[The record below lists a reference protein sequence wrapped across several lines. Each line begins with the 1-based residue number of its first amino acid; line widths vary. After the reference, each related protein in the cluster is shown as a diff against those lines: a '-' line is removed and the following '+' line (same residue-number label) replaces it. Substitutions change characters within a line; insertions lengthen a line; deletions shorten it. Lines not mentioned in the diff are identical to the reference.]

1 MVELILFVVLLCLAS
16 VVFVV
21 VKFNIDYTKCDKK
34 YTVLQQTYEN
44 ETKPLQLQ
52 IADFKTRTF
61 EAEDRSKT
69 LSNKVEE
76 NLSRI
81 ALLEKNVIGKFEREP
96 LVANGD
102 RTCVSIA
109 DATKGDFSYLQLN
122 TLCKEPDRVKIFS
135 YDPVYKQI
143 IMDLGQQKRCIDA
156 VNENDIVI
164 NECLRTSQKQKFNY
178 FPLYGGRFKSMLY
191 NKCIGFNPENNILEL
206 QTCNDNTN
214 VMTRKD
220 KQQSHLFLENN

>member
-1 MVELILFVVLLCLAS
+1 
-16 VVFVV
+16 
-21 VKFNIDYTKCDKK
+21 
-34 YTVLQQTYEN
+34 
-44 ETKPLQLQ
+44 
-52 IADFKTRTF
+52 
-61 EAEDRSKT
+61 
-69 LSNKVEE
+69 
-76 NLSRI
+76 
-81 ALLEKNVIGKFEREP
+81 
-96 LVANGD
+96 
-102 RTCVSIA
+102 VSIA

-122 TLCKEPDRVKIFS
+122 TLCKEPDQVKIFS